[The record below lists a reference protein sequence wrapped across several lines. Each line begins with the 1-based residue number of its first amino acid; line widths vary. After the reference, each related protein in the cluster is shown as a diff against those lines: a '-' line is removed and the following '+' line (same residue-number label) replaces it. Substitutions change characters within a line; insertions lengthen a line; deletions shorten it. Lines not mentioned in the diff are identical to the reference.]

1 MSPSAQGILALD
13 VGGTDVKV
21 ALFTLPFDSVPAPR
35 DVRRVP
41 TAKSES
47 DPGGALLA
55 QVAQLREEYAL
66 AHPDVAIVAVG
77 MSVPGIVD
85 ESAGIG
91 IFSANLGW
99 RDYSF
104 ADAANRLLGLPFA
117 LGHDVASASDAE
129 VQLGAARGVQNVVV
143 VPIGTGI
150 AAGVFADGK
159 RVRGGG
165 YAGELGHVLVPGG
178 EKCFCGATGCL
189 ETLASAAGIARRYVR
204 LAEFDG
210 DGTGSDDTGSDDTG
224 TGGGPAEIGAKDV
237 LERKDAGDII
247 AARVWQDAVDAL
259 AWVFASLVTSLGT
272 QVFVIGGGLS
282 GAGPKLT
289 EPIARALDEL
299 LSFQPRPEIR
309 IAELGPDAGLIG
321 SALHAREKLAA
332 VLDEGTGFDARTG
345 GANP

>member
-47 DPGGALLA
+47 DPGGALMA

-210 DGTGSDDTGSDDTG
+210 ESGGESSGG
-224 TGGGPAEIGAKDV
+224 PAAGGPAEIGAKDV

-282 GAGPKLT
+282 GAGSKLT

-321 SALHAREKLAA
+321 SALHARDKLAA